1 MKFKNTLRE
10 LYRNLTK
17 TLSKTEHSILEP
29 NQKHIKTL
37 PETNQK
43 ITLSSSNNITDFPLR
58 VFTAIGKQGYGKTT
72 LTRNIAKYY
81 AQNQIPIVYVS
92 SIEDLEKQECVLI
105 IDDLKD
111 DLTKAIFN
119 KIVEKFREVRHSRQI
134 IILTHHILNDVPSK
148 LLELSEKIIM
158 FNNSFS
164 VNSPTSKVH
173 YLIAKNRKDALH
185 DLVLNLE
192 HYFYVVIKE
201 GKIYGKYENTDIEP
215 IVGDTKGAEIRLISG
230 NNNTTILDANVIM
243 NALKND
249 KMMEKLLEDFP
260 EFELLTTTDKIIA
273 LAQKFPRLKPAV
285 ICKIVKT
292 TPSNT
297 WKTLSIAR
305 KKGLIQA

>member
-1 MKFKNTLRE
+1 MKLRNTLKE

-17 TLSKTEHSILEP
+17 TLSKTEQSLRRP
-29 NQKHIKTL
+29 DQKHIETL
-37 PETNQK
+37 PQTNQK

-72 LTRNIAKYY
+72 LTRNISKYY
-81 AQNQIPIVYVS
+81 AQNNIPIVYVS
-92 SIEDLEKQECVLI
+92 SVEDLEKQDCVLV
-105 IDDLKD
+105 IDDLRD

-119 KIVEKFREVRHSRQI
+119 RIAEKFRAVRHSRQI

-192 HYFYVVIKE
+192 HYFYIVVKE

-230 NNNTTILDANVIM
+230 NDNTTVLDANVMI
-243 NALKND
+243 NTLKNG
-249 KMMEKLLEDFP
+249 KMMEKLMEEIP
-260 EFELLTTTDKIIA
+260 EFELLTITDKIIA